1 MIRAVLFDVGGT
13 LHEVHRDPALET
25 TFCAQ
30 VLEKLPQAQ
39 PETDAAPAD
48 AETAEDDKS
57 EDFWSKD
64 ESQLKIKLDPS
75 QAPVGAEEEEEPAEP
90 DYAAF
95 KGVKFSE

>member
-1 MIRAVLFDVGGT
+1 MDKNTARLELF
-13 LHEVHRDPALET
+13 R
-25 TFCAQ
+25 
-30 VLEKLPQAQ
+30 QAINTQ
-39 PETDAAPAD
+39 AD
-48 AETAEDDKS
+48 AEAAEDDKS

>member
-1 MIRAVLFDVGGT
+1 MD
-13 LHEVHRDPALET
+13 E
-25 TFCAQ
+25 
-30 VLEKLPQAQ
+30 
-39 PETDAAPAD
+39 
-48 AETAEDDKS
+48 ETAEDDKS